1 MQNRILSEKKY
12 VTLQTSILYRK
23 VENEQGIQMIGQFII
38 NGVVT
43 GILYSLLA
51 IGFALVYNT
60 TRIFHIAAAGIYV
73 FAAYMFWFFAVRMGL
88 SVVTASLAAIVLTM
102 LLSLLSE
109 FLVYGPLKNKKA
121 SLNVIMIASIG
132 LMTVIINTIA
142 MFFGNETKVIDNVIL
157 QPFTFGT
164 IIITTPQMYQVVV
177 GIIAIIIFM
186 VILKWTN
193 WGLRLKALSTD
204 ETLFET
210 LGYSTYR
217 TRIVVFLASGLFIAL
232 ASCLTV
238 YDIGLDPH
246 MGMNVLINAMVAMII
261 GGVGRFSTCV
271 LGGLTLGVLQS
282 LTVYQFA
289 SNWQN
294 AVTFLVLLILLF
306 LRPQGIAGYK
316 QRTV

>member
-1 MQNRILSEKKY
+1 MLW
-12 VTLQTSILYRK
+12 
-23 VENEQGIQMIGQFII
+23 QFII
-38 NGVVT
+38 NGLIT

-73 FAAYMFWFFAVRMGL
+73 FAAYMFWFFVAKVGL
-88 SVVTASLAAIVLTM
+88 PVIFASLVAIALTM

-109 FLVYGPLKNKKA
+109 LLVYRPLKNKNA
-121 SLNVIMIASIG
+121 SLNVAMIASIG
-132 LMTVIINTIA
+132 AMTVIINTIA
-142 MFFGNETKVIDNVIL
+142 MCFGNETKVVENAIL
-157 QPFTFGT
+157 QPLTFGD
-164 IIITTPQMYQVVV
+164 IIITTPQKYQALI
-177 GIIAIIIFM
+177 GIAVIVAFMII
-186 VILKWTN
+186 LQRTN
-193 WGLRLKALSTD
+193 WGLRLRALSAD

-210 LGYSTYR
+210 LGYDTKA
-217 TRIVVFLASGLFIAL
+217 TRIMVFLASGAFIAI

-238 YDIGLDPH
+238 YDVGLDPN
-246 MGMNVLINAMVAMII
+246 MGMSVLISAIVAMII
-261 GGVGRFSTCV
+261 GGVGKFSTCI
-271 LGGLTLGVLQS
+271 LGGLTLGVMQS

-294 AVTFLVLLILLF
+294 AVTFVVLLILLF

>member
-1 MQNRILSEKKY
+1 
-12 VTLQTSILYRK
+12 
-23 VENEQGIQMIGQFII
+23 MIWQFII
-38 NGVVT
+38 NGLIT

-73 FAAYMFWFFAVRMGL
+73 FAAYMFWFFVARVGL
-88 SVVTASLAAIVLTM
+88 PVIPASIVAIVLTM
-102 LLSLLSE
+102 VLSLLSE
-109 FLVYGPLKNKKA
+109 LLVYRPLKNKKA
-121 SLNVIMIASIG
+121 SLNVAMIASIG
-132 LMTVIINTIA
+132 AMTVIINTIA
-142 MFFGNETKVIDNVIL
+142 MCFGNETKVVENAIL
-157 QPFTFGT
+157 QPLTFGN
-164 IIITTPQMYQVVV
+164 IIITTPQEYQALIGLITLIGFV
-177 GIIAIIIFM
+177 
-186 VILKWTN
+186 VILHHTN
-193 WGLRLKALSTD
+193 WGLRLQALSAD

-210 LGYSTYR
+210 LGYDTKN
-217 TRIVVFLASGLFIAL
+217 TRNVVFLVSGAFIAI

-271 LGGLTLGVLQS
+271 LGGLTLGILQA
-282 LTVYQFA
+282 LTVYQFS

-294 AVTFLVLLILLF
+294 ALTFLLLLVLLF

-316 QRTV
+316 QRIV

>member
-1 MQNRILSEKKY
+1 
-12 VTLQTSILYRK
+12 
-23 VENEQGIQMIGQFII
+23 MIWQFII
-38 NGVVT
+38 NGLIT

-73 FAAYMFWFFAVRMGL
+73 FAAYTFWFFVARVGL
-88 SVVTASLAAIVLTM
+88 PVIMASLVAVALTM
-102 LLSLLSE
+102 VLSLLSE
-109 FLVYGPLKNKKA
+109 LLVYRPLKNRKA
-121 SLNVIMIASIG
+121 SLNVAMIASIG
-132 LMTVIINTIA
+132 AMTVIINTIA
-142 MFFGNETKVIDNVIL
+142 MFFGNETKVVGNAIL
-157 QPFTFGT
+157 QPLTIGN
-164 IIITTPQMYQVVV
+164 IIITTPQKYQALI
-177 GIIAIIIFM
+177 GITVLAVFM
-186 VILKWTN
+186 VILQRTN
-193 WGLRLKALSTD
+193 WGLRLRALSAD

-210 LGYSTYR
+210 LGYDTKV
-217 TRIVVFLASGLFIAL
+217 TRVMVFLASGAIIAI

-238 YDIGLDPH
+238 YDVGLDPN
-246 MGMNVLINAMVAMII
+246 MGMSVLISAVVAMII
-261 GGVGRFSTCV
+261 GGVGKFSTCI
-271 LGGLTLGVLQS
+271 LGGITLGVLQS